1 MMQEVYPS
9 WKCQLKLSNETL
21 KDKALQYKQQ
31 RKLKWTHEYM
41 TEWRSNMIDK
51 KIIPFVNDPI
61 CWPDDF
67 CSQINNIRF
76 GDYMYNMFLFLEE
89 KKRNVGLKSL
99 FMAMKPF
106 YLDLLDPTKRLISN
120 SMMCYRFAVVCD

>member
-1 MMQEVYPS
+1 MRH
-9 WKCQLKLSNETL
+9 WKK
-21 KDKALQYKQQ
+21 KASQYIQQ
-31 RKLKWTHEYM
+31 RKLKWTNEYM

-61 CWPDDF
+61 CWPDDIR
-67 CSQINNIRF
+67 SQINNIRF

-106 YLDLLDPTKRLISN
+106 YFDVSDPTKLQIECGFCSKATCMKN
-120 SMMCYRFAVVCD
+120 TQLSGVSVSEKDHHK